1 MTICMAVICEEGKAA
16 ICATDRMVTHHG
28 LSVQFQ
34 HAQPKITA
42 LTPRCCA
49 MTAGS
54 ALSHTD
60 ILEQVRGSLAALKD
74 PLIAQAV
81 RSVKEAYQQARM
93 EELIERYLIPRGI
106 RDIAHFLELHGR
118 LDQVIAAAI
127 QYEIDSFDYGV
138 EMIISG
144 ISQEVAHIYSIG
156 NPGVSARFDA
166 LGFHAI
172 GSGLPH
178 ATNSLIARG
187 CNRDLRLL
195 ESLMIV
201 TEAKIMAEKA
211 PGVGS
216 DTDVCI
222 LSSTG
227 CTSMNPAQF
236 DLMRPIYQRW
246 AQGNPTWENEAQT
259 LLQDISGRRKDEQPR
274 TEPPNG
280 GRGTR
285 EVSGTHAGS
294 NAALPVEGAG
304 AAASQG

>member
-1 MTICMAVICEEGKAA
+1 MTICMAVICEDGKAA

-28 LSVQFQ
+28 LSLQFE

-42 LTPRCCA
+42 LTDKCCA

-60 ILEQVRGSLAALKD
+60 ILEQVQGSLAALKD

-81 RSVKEAYQQARM
+81 ACIKEAYQQARM
-93 EELIERYLIPRGI
+93 EELKEHHLIPRGI
-106 RDIAHFLELHGR
+106 RDIAHFLEIQGR
-118 LDQVIAAAI
+118 LEQLITTTI
-127 QYEIDSFDYGV
+127 QYEIDTFDYGV

-144 ISQEVAHIYSIG
+144 LSQDGAHIYGIR

-187 CNRDLRLL
+187 CNRDLPLL

-211 PGVGS
+211 PGVGP
-216 DTDVCI
+216 DTDMCI
-222 LSSTG
+222 VTLDG
-227 CTSMNPAQF
+227 CTSVDPTGF
-236 DLMRPIYQRW
+236 DQIRPIYQRW
-246 AQGNPTWENEAQT
+246 ALNDPKWKHELQT
-259 LLQDISGRRKDEQPR
+259 FLQDIAEQGKDEQPR
-274 TEPPNG
+274 TEHPSAD
-280 GRGTR
+280 RGAS
-285 EVSGTHAGS
+285 EVPGTHAGS
-294 NAALPVEGAG
+294 NATLPVEGAG
-304 AAASQG
+304 ATAI